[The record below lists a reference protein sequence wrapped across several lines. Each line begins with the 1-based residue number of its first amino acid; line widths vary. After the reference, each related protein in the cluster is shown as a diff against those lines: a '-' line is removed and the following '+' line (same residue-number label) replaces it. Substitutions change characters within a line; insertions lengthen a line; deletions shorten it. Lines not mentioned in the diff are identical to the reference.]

1 MVRMT
6 YAWANRSGMTWILER
21 MTTQA
26 PTTNHAK
33 GLTLGVLGVLLLS
46 PDTLIIR
53 LVDADPWTFIAWR
66 GGLMMVGMF
75 LILSL
80 RFGYRLFSRT
90 FAIGW
95 LGVLI
100 AILFALN
107 NVFFQLSVQ
116 STSVA
121 NTLVIIATAP
131 LFAALFSVLF
141 LRERVPMRTWI
152 AIVVSAGGVALVF
165 IGDIGG
171 GSMFGNVAALI
182 SAVGL
187 GVHFVLVRLGRPV
200 DMSPAIAVAGL
211 FIMAIGMFMAT
222 DLYLDPRQFG
232 LIAILG
238 VVLLPLSFAL
248 LTRAPNHI
256 PAAEVSL
263 IILLET
269 ILGPLWVWLAVAEQ
283 PPLQTIIGGA
293 VIIVVL
299 TVHSILSLNTRRE
312 QKRESAASR
321 GLSDAT
327 A

>member
-1 MVRMT
+1 
-6 YAWANRSGMTWILER
+6 

-33 GLTLGVLGVLLLS
+33 GLTLGILGVLLLS
-46 PDTLIIR
+46 PDTMIIR
-53 LVDADPWTFIAWR
+53 LVDADPWSFIAWR
-66 GGLMMVGMF
+66 GGLMMVGM
-75 LILSL
+75 ILLLAL
-80 RFGYRLFSRT
+80 RFGYRLFSRL

-95 LGVLI
+95 LGLLI

-116 STSVA
+116 TTSVA

-141 LRERVPMRTWI
+141 LRERVPMRTWV
-152 AIVVSAGGVALVF
+152 AIVVSTAGVALVF
-165 IGDIGG
+165 IGDIGAG
-171 GSMFGNVAALI
+171 DWFGNTAALI

-187 GVHFVLVRLGRPV
+187 GVHFVLVRLGSPV
-200 DMSPAIAVAGL
+200 DMSPAIAVGGL
-211 FIMAIGMFMAT
+211 FIMVIGISMAT

-238 VVLLPLSFAL
+238 LVLLPLSFAL

-283 PPLQTIIGGA
+283 PPLQTLLGGA
-293 VIIVVL
+293 LIIVVL
-299 TVHSILSLNTRRE
+299 IAHSIMSLNNHRAQSRE
-312 QKRESAASR
+312 AASPR
-321 GLSDAT
+321 GHLDAT
-327 A
+327 T